1 MLSVI
6 KCLRRKVGIMT
17 SKSHCGKLFPWQL
30 VFMVER
36 YGVTGV
42 GGRAIGWR
50 AGLLVR
56 DHHHPTS
63 A

>member
-1 MLSVI
+1 MHRTNI
-6 KCLRRKVGIMT
+6 KHGDSFSMFKFL
-17 SKSHCGKLFPWQL
+17 WQL

-56 DHHHPTS
+56 DYLHNLLLLIS
-63 A
+63 G